1 MADNAIAKI
10 FRIKELRARI
20 FYTIGMLLVFR
31 IGAMIPVPGIDPSAL
46 ATYLESLK
54 GEAVTGLAGM
64 LDFFSGGAFSRVSV
78 LMLGVM
84 PYISMQII
92 MQLLLLVFP
101 SLKKISEEDG
111 GRKKIQKY
119 NRYGTVLLCIV
130 ESAMILS
137 QVKRIEAHMGEGG
150 SIRFDGFYGSGE
162 WLFVLFSM
170 ISLTAGTMFLVWMG
184 EQITAR
190 GIGNGISL
198 LIFAGI
204 VARMPEAVVE
214 VIRSMGPG
222 KSVDIIDFIIV
233 MAVFVVVVG
242 LVIYEQQG
250 QRKIPVHYA
259 KRVVG
264 RKMYGG
270 QNVYFPIKLNPSGVI
285 PIIFASSIMQMGAT
299 IADFI
304 ARRFGAPIP
313 ASLQYGGIW
322 FVVIEVILIIF
333 FAFFYT
339 QVTFNPPEIAKQIR
353 ENGGS
358 IPGIRIDKTEEYLA
372 KILNRII
379 FPGSLFLALI
389 VLVPEIVVRVFGFPM
404 NFAMLMGG
412 TSLMI
417 MVGVDLDTMGQIEG
431 FLKMHHQDG
440 IVKKGKI
447 RSRNL

>member
-10 FRIKELRARI
+10 FRIKELRQRI
-20 FYTIGMLLVFR
+20 LYTIALLIVFR
-31 IGAMIPVPGIDPSAL
+31 IGAIIPVPGINPSAL
-46 ATYLESLK
+46 NNYLNSLK
-54 GEAVTGLAGM
+54 GEMGVGFSGM

-101 SLKKISEEDG
+101 SLKKISQEDG
-111 GRKKIQKY
+111 GHKKIQKY

-130 ESAMILS
+130 ESVMILS
-137 QVKRIEAHMGEGG
+137 QVKRIEAAMPGEQV
-150 SIRFDGFYGSGE
+150 IRFDGFHGSGE
-162 WLFVLFSM
+162 WLFVVSSV
-170 ISLTAGTMFLVWMG
+170 IALTTGTMFLVWMG
-184 EQITAR
+184 EQITSR
-190 GIGNGISL
+190 GIGNGVSL

-204 VARMPEAVVE
+204 VARMPEAFVG
-214 VIRSMGPG
+214 VIREMGPG
-222 KSVDIIDFIIV
+222 KAVDIIDLIV
-233 MAVFVVVVG
+233 VLMLFVVVIA

-250 QRKIPVHYA
+250 QLKIPVHYA

-264 RKMYGG
+264 RKVYGG
-270 QNVYFPIKLNPSGVI
+270 QNVYFPVKLNPSGVI
-285 PIIFASSIMQMGAT
+285 PVIFASSIMQMGSSIVELIVRKAG
-299 IADFI
+299 
-304 ARRFGAPIP
+304 GAVP
-313 ASLQYGGIW
+313 ASLAYGGIW
-322 FVVIEVILIIF
+322 FLVIQVLLVIF

-339 QVTFNPPEIAKQIR
+339 QVTFNPMEIARQIR

-358 IPGIRIDKTEEYLA
+358 IPGIRIEKTEEYLA

-389 VLVPEIVVRVFGFPM
+389 VLIPELVVRIFGFPRD
-404 NFAMLMGG
+404 FAMLMGG

-417 MVGVDLDTMGQIEG
+417 MVGVDLDTMSQIEG